1 MKLRLGLSTCPND
14 TFAFH
19 AILERRVDL
28 RGLEFEPEL
37 LDVQQLNDGLFAGRY
52 DISKASFHAA
62 LLLAN
67 DYGVVR
73 AGAALGFGV
82 GPLLVAARPDVQPG
96 PDARVLCPGPTTTAT
111 LLYRCLHPDGGAID
125 HTVFS
130 RIGAV
135 LRRGDADLGV
145 LIHEGRLTYER
156 DGLVLI
162 EDLGAS
168 FERLAQ
174 APIPLGGIL
183 ASLALPDDVV
193 ERFTAV
199 LRDSIAYGWAN
210 RDEVLGTIRRYAQ
223 ELDEDVIWPYVA
235 LYVNEH
241 TVDLGDDGIRAL
253 QTLERTAAAAG
264 ALPAGTAPLR
274 VLGVASG
281 PAAARPAENGR
292 RTTAPAG
299 SAARLR

>member
-19 AILERRVDL
+19 AILERRIDL

-52 DISKASFHAA
+52 DVSKASFHAA
-62 LLLAN
+62 LLLAR

-73 AGAALGFGV
+73 AGSALGFGV
-82 GPLLVAARPDVQPG
+82 GPLLVAARPGVRPQPS
-96 PDARVLCPGPTTTAT
+96 ARVLCPGPTTTAT

-130 RIGAV
+130 DIGAV

-183 ASLALPDDVV
+183 ASLELPDDVV

-199 LRDSIAYGWAN
+199 LRDSIAYAWAN
-210 RDEVLGTIRRYAQ
+210 KPEVLGTIRRYAQ
-223 ELDEDVIWPYVA
+223 EMSEGVIWPYVE
-235 LYVNEH
+235 LYVTEH
-241 TVDLGDDGIRAL
+241 TVDLGDDGICAL
-253 QTLERTAAAAG
+253 ATLERTAAAAG
-264 ALPAGTAPLR
+264 ALPDETAPLR
-274 VLGVASG
+274 VLGSPTG
-281 PAAARPAENGR
+281 PVVPGAANGR

-299 SAARLR
+299 SAARSR

>member
-67 DYGVVR
+67 DYGAVR

-96 PDARVLCPGPTTTAT
+96 PGARVLCPGPTTTAT

-125 HTVFS
+125 HAVFS
-130 RIGAV
+130 RVGAV

-156 DGLVLI
+156 DGLTLI

-281 PAAARPAENGR
+281 PAAARSAENGR